1 MESLK
6 NSIFGNLIT
15 FHSED
20 STEVAYIQNIFSYLE
35 NLKYQKDFN
44 KLKEISANLDELKSK
59 KKTENFP
66 VLFELNLI
74 YDFLT

>member
-20 STEVAYIQNIFSYLE
+20 STEVAYNQNIFSYLE

-59 KKTENFP
+59 IKQKIFRFFSNEI
-66 VLFELNLI
+66 LFMI
-74 YDFLT
+74 F

>member
-1 MESLK
+1 MEYLK

-15 FHSED
+15 FHSVD
-20 STEVAYIQNIFSYLE
+20 STEVAYNQNIFSYLE

-59 KKTENFP
+59 KKHRNFP
-66 VLFELNLI
+66 VLFEWNLI